1 MHYSN
6 SLVSDFCKKSSSN
19 FRTKEFR
26 RGMQQIALYAQH
38 LNLDQALPWQDHEQ
52 VGRDQ
57 GIGPSCNWR
66 VNSRETIPLVTIQQA
81 FGFAGGGSQSSLGGR
96 TASNPVQDPEDLVEA
111 VERARAYLRGKA
123 THQTEQE
130 GEEETNA
137 LRRP

>member
-1 MHYSN
+1 
-6 SLVSDFCKKSSSN
+6 
-19 FRTKEFR
+19 
-26 RGMQQIALYAQH
+26 MQQIALYAQH

-81 FGFAGGGSQSSLGGR
+81 FGFAGGGSQSSFGGR